1 MINDVYLKC
10 QAEAHR
16 NADDGVRLWST
27 RACSQKTHQRVL
39 SKIDAQN
46 VLLHHCYDDLVNVHL
61 DDKKFLISQ

>member
-1 MINDVYLKC
+1 
-10 QAEAHR
+10 
-16 NADDGVRLWST
+16 
-27 RACSQKTHQRVL
+27 L